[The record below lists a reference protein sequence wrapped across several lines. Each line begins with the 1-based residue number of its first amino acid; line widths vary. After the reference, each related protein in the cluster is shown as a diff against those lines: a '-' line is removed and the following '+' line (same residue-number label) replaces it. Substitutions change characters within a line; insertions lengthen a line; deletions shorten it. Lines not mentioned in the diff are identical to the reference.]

1 MEVYMKK
8 IINFSFFIVFMLL
21 LVGCMGVEKGE
32 LTRVDAQKMNPDG
45 NYGET
50 AMITDNESVEIL
62 KTAFEQAKWEPNVVV
77 NMVRKPDVKAT
88 LFFEFDQNMPE
99 RLFGYE
105 IWFVENSGTAN
116 LVSNNEK
123 EGYGELDKDS
133 AAILKNLLLNKIKEW
148 KEN

>member
-50 AMITDNESVEIL
+50 AMI
-62 KTAFEQAKWEPNVVV
+62 K
-77 NMVRKPDVKAT
+77 
-88 LFFEFDQNMPE
+88 
-99 RLFGYE
+99 
-105 IWFVENSGTAN
+105 
-116 LVSNNEK
+116 
-123 EGYGELDKDS
+123 
-133 AAILKNLLLNKIKEW
+133 
-148 KEN
+148 

>member
-1 MEVYMKK
+1 
-8 IINFSFFIVFMLL
+8 
-21 LVGCMGVEKGE
+21 
-32 LTRVDAQKMNPDG
+32 
-45 NYGET
+45 
-50 AMITDNESVEIL
+50 MITDNESVEIL